1 MRKLIYSLFLLL
13 VAALIVAGAFLPR
26 ITAAITDNSTNGKAE
41 TAPMQSVELAL
52 GESSHE
58 PLDMLRKLALAD
70 HMSTVPISADQ
81 AALTEEEVY
90 SAVEKHMQDYAAS
103 GIFEMFTPT
112 YTSVE
117 TLLAIDPYGTD
128 NYGIIWT
135 VNLVSGDGPYR
146 SLFLHIDDETGKILF
161 MDYETHG
168 EDRFNYYPEYQ
179 SYVMGV
185 FAGNFFSQLGL
196 AEELQYMKNAT
207 VTSIATTQECSEV
220 CYSFD
225 DLTYG
230 EINLYFSVY
239 PNGFRAYYRD

>member
-1 MRKLIYSLFLLL
+1 MRKVIYSLFLLL
-13 VAALIVAGAFLPR
+13 VAALIVAGAFLPQ
-26 ITAAITDNSTNGKAE
+26 ITAAITDSSTNGKADV
-41 TAPMQSVELAL
+41 APMQSVELAL

-58 PLDMLRKLALAD
+58 PLNMLRKLALED
-70 HMSTVPISADQ
+70 HMNSVPIFADQ
-81 AALTEEEVY
+81 AAMTEEEVY
-90 SAVEKHMQDYAAS
+90 AAVEKNMQDYVAS

-112 YTSVE
+112 YTSAE

-135 VNLVSGDGPYR
+135 VNLVSEDGPYR

-161 MDYETHG
+161 IDYETHG

-185 FAGNFFSQLGL
+185 FTGNFFSQLAL

-207 VTSIATTQECSEV
+207 VMSVATTEEYSEV
-220 CYSFD
+220 CYSFI

-230 EINLYFSVY
+230 EINLYFSVH